1 MAIQTTTK
9 MANRLGLDIEFY
21 EYNGTGTIAE
31 DATPAATINFAN
43 EVSLE
48 LSTDLT
54 WATGGRARSKMVGFR
69 NPYEGTLK
77 ISTQI
82 VNMAV
87 LHLVAEGDVT
97 ATGTTVTFKN
107 DASSMIPKYYI
118 IKGKTVWQDEEGN
131 TYDETITAFKACVK
145 PNYSV
150 TYNGEGDP
158 QSLDVEFEL
167 GTNDEG
173 EVVAITR
180 ADAT

>member
-1 MAIQTTTK
+1 MAISTTTK
-9 MANRLGLDIEFY
+9 MANRLGLNLEFY
-21 EYNGTGTIAE
+21 TYTANGTIAANT
-31 DATPAATINFAN
+31 DPVATIDFAN

-54 WATGGRARSKMVGFR
+54 WATGGRAHSKMVGFR

-82 VNMAV
+82 VNMAI
-87 LHLVAEGDVT
+87 LHLVAEGNIS
-97 ATGTTVTFKN
+97 ASGTTATFKN

-118 IKGKTVWQDEEGN
+118 IKGKTLWQDEEGN
-131 TYDETITAFKACVK
+131 TYDETITVYKACVK
-145 PNYSV
+145 PNYNV

-167 GTNDEG
+167 GTNDDG
-173 EVVAITR
+173 EVVEITR
-180 ADAT
+180 ADNT